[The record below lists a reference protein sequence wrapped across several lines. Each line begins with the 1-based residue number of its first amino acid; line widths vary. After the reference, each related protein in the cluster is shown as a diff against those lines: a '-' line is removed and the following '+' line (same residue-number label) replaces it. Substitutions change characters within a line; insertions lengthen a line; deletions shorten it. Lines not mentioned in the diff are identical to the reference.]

1 MTTEHKRFPVAAAAI
16 AGTLENFATFPFEY
30 VKTQLQLQIRSSALY
45 AGSSAYTGP
54 LDVVQRTFRTAGLLG
69 LYSGGASF
77 VIFSPLR
84 AVVRFTTFERLRITA
99 RSQQLRETPGGK
111 RLSDLGCGVLAGAA
125 DGALCQTPSNAI
137 AVKMVHDQSPRG
149 PRQYR
154 LGGGPSW
161 HAKSGIR
168 FVGYGEMAERL
179 RSRPGRPE
187 GPIAIWE
194 SLVAGGTAGGVSAVL
209 SQPIDVVRANMMSL
223 DARRYSSSLACARA
237 ILRSGGL
244 PGLFL
249 GVGPR
254 ICRVCVEESLK
265 FTLFE
270 AAERQLCALFP
281 P

>member
-161 HAKSGIR
+161 HAKRYTQTDADRQRPPTPPQARAPRYASDCGR
-168 FVGYGEMAERL
+168 VWRL
-179 RSRPGRPE
+179 ARGRPLQRLE
-187 GPIAIWE
+187 ARGASPARASI
-194 SLVAGGTAGGVSAVL
+194 GTA
-209 SQPIDVVRANMMSL
+209 
-223 DARRYSSSLACARA
+223 SSLACGPPWRRSPSARA
-237 ILRSGGL
+237 SAAAGEAGGWRPSPNGSRL
-244 PGLFL
+244 T
-249 GVGPR
+249 
-254 ICRVCVEESLK
+254 E
-265 FTLFE
+265 
-270 AAERQLCALFP
+270 
-281 P
+281 

>member
-125 DGALCQTPSNAI
+125 DVEFASSPRRACCAQRPSWQWGVCWPCGALCTDGSGVVVQCGGQARVRRARCGRARGAWHHSAHHWGLVLLTP
-137 AVKMVHDQSPRG
+137 H
-149 PRQYR
+149 
-154 LGGGPSW
+154 
-161 HAKSGIR
+161 
-168 FVGYGEMAERL
+168 
-179 RSRPGRPE
+179 
-187 GPIAIWE
+187 
-194 SLVAGGTAGGVSAVL
+194 
-209 SQPIDVVRANMMSL
+209 
-223 DARRYSSSLACARA
+223 
-237 ILRSGGL
+237 
-244 PGLFL
+244 
-249 GVGPR
+249 
-254 ICRVCVEESLK
+254 
-265 FTLFE
+265 
-270 AAERQLCALFP
+270 
-281 P
+281 

>member
-168 FVGYGEMAERL
+168 RQTAPPHATAGTCSTLRVRL
-179 RSRPGRPE
+179 RPSLASGARPSPPAARGERCDSRPCEYRHGFFSGLWPTVAKVSFCAGVRPRRRGWRLE
-187 GPIAIWE
+187 A
-194 SLVAGGTAGGVSAVL
+194 VSPR
-209 SQPIDVVRANMMSL
+209 Q
-223 DARRYSSSLACARA
+223 SSH
-237 ILRSGGL
+237 
-244 PGLFL
+244 
-249 GVGPR
+249 
-254 ICRVCVEESLK
+254 
-265 FTLFE
+265 
-270 AAERQLCALFP
+270 
-281 P
+281 